1 MRLLRVVIDEFRSIE
16 NQCVPMEGLVVLFGP
31 NSAGKTSVLEAV
43 EQLFTQAAALRA
55 DPADFSDVD
64 VTGSVWFDLPGAG
77 LPGSEDARLYRSLL
91 CGEYGR
97 AGGSGSSEDRWGW
110 LRDGL
115 TAQLKDADLG
125 EARLLLA
132 SALASAGSAGSM
144 EDRELLA
151 RFVFDPSAVLFTASD
166 LGVDLVAF
174 GPSMPAVAMDAAR
187 RIAPILDGHD
197 QLLKVAA
204 DLVSSGIAHICH
216 VADGSGSSA
225 EALPPVIVLDGDTES
240 LSAELQRAV
249 PAIHDRLWHVE
260 PEVLPS
266 TFAGATTLSAEDFN
280 FVSLMHAATRT
291 VEDFE
296 ISEYGRANR
305 YSPDGWLE
313 GRSEEGEPDLPPNWG
328 PYDEGEWYRVR
339 HTLRAA
345 AKAIEAEANQVAPEF
360 VTRQGT
366 IGVEILPVSVW
377 GGGLPRV
384 RVTFTEPGQE
394 TRDLKVVGAG
404 TARWAAAAAR
414 LACRR
419 LQAGSQVATDD
430 AGALVEDE
438 AEKHRI
444 VSLARSAPLT
454 QQAVHLEPS
463 DAPAVYI
470 ADEPEAH
477 LHPAA
482 LHSVR
487 QWLTELAEKATT
499 VLVATHS
506 HALLDST
513 SELVNRVR
521 VHRDE
526 EGTRLRLMP
535 GSLDEELGRF
545 SEELGISRGELLLM
559 TQLALFVEGPHD
571 QIILDE
577 WFGDVLRGAGI
588 RVFPVH
594 GVDNLPGLAES
605 EVTAA
610 LGIRIATLSDDT
622 CPSRASSGSPRTR
635 GEHAVGRLLDE
646 AARAGIEVHPV
657 GLDQPDILY
666 YLDET
671 ICRHV
676 APAFPGWDA
685 AEAERRNAR
694 SRMRWKR
701 WVEDRYGLS
710 LTREAVRRL
719 AQMCR
724 QEHKIPAELT
734 RKVYGLTA
742 YATASSPET

>member
-1 MRLLRVVIDEFRSIE
+1 MRLLLVDIDEFRSIE
-16 NQCVPMEGLVVLFGP
+16 NQRVPVEGLVVLFGQ

-55 DPADFSDVD
+55 DPADTSDLD
-64 VTGSVWFDLPGAG
+64 VTGSVWFGLPGADV
-77 LPGSEDARLYRSLL
+77 PGSEDARLYRSLL
-91 CGEYGR
+91 CGEYAK
-97 AGGSGSSEDRWGW
+97 AGGSGSSWDPWGW

-115 TAQLKDADLG
+115 AARLKGANLG
-125 EARLLLA
+125 EARSLLA
-132 SALASAGSAGSM
+132 EALAGSGSAGAP

-151 RFVFDPSAVLFTASD
+151 RSVLDPSAAFFAASD
-166 LGVDLVAF
+166 PDADLMTF
-174 GPSMPAVAMDAAR
+174 GPAMPAVVMDAAR
-187 RIAPILDGHD
+187 RIALIHDGD
-197 QLLKVAA
+197 DPLLEVAA
-204 DLVSSGIAHICH
+204 ALVSNRAAHICR
-216 VADGSGSSA
+216 VAGGLESLA
-225 EALPPVIVLDGDTES
+225 ETFPPVIALDGNTES

-260 PEVLPS
+260 PEVS
-266 TFAGATTLSAEDFN
+266 TFLGGD
-280 FVSLMHAATRT
+280 VKT
-291 VEDFE
+291 VQDFE
-296 ISEYGRANR
+296 ISGYGAAGR
-305 YSPDGWLE
+305 YTADGWLE
-313 GRSEEGEPDLPPNWG
+313 GRSEEGEPDLPPSWDPNRE
-328 PYDEGEWYRVR
+328 YHDWYRVR
-339 HTLRAA
+339 HTILATSRV
-345 AKAIEAEANQVAPEF
+345 IEAEANRVAPGF
-360 VTRQGT
+360 VTQQGT
-366 IGVEILPVSVW
+366 IGIEILPVSVW

-384 RVTFTEPGQE
+384 RATFTEPGQE

-404 TARWAAAAAR
+404 TARWAAAAVR

-419 LQAGSQVATDD
+419 LQAGSQVAADD

-438 AEKHRI
+438 AEKNRI
-444 VSLARSAPLT
+444 ISLARSAPLT

-487 QWLTELAEKATT
+487 RWLTGLAETAAT
-499 VLVATHS
+499 VLIATHS

-513 SELVNRVR
+513 SELVNRVH

-526 EGTRLRLMP
+526 EGTKLRLMT

-545 SEELGISRGELLLM
+545 SEDLGISRGELLLM
-559 TQLALFVEGPHD
+559 TRLALFVEGPHD

-594 GVDNLPGLAES
+594 GVDNLPGLAGS
-605 EVTAA
+605 EIIAA

-622 CPSRASSGSPRTR
+622 SPSRASSGSPRTR

-646 AARAGIEVHPV
+646 AARAGIQVHPI

-710 LTREAVRRL
+710 LTREGVRRL
-719 AQMCR
+719 ARMCR

-734 RKVYGLTA
+734 RKVHGLAA
-742 YATASSPET
+742 YATAASPET

>member
-1 MRLLRVVIDEFRSIE
+1 MRLLRVDIDEFRSIK
-16 NQCVPMEGLVVLFGP
+16 NQRVPVEGLVVLFGQ

-55 DPADFSDVD
+55 DPADTSDLD
-64 VTGSVWFDLPGAG
+64 VTGSVLFDLPGADV
-77 LPGSEDARLYRSLL
+77 PSSEDARLYRSLL
-91 CGEYGR
+91 CGEYAT
-97 AGGSGSSEDRWGW
+97 AGGSGSSEDPWGW

-115 TAQLKDADLG
+115 TSQLKDADLG
-125 EARLLLA
+125 EARSVLVD
-132 SALASAGSAGSM
+132 ALASTGSAGTP

-151 RFVFDPSAVLFTASD
+151 RSIFDPSAAFFTASD
-166 LGVDLVAF
+166 LGINVAAF
-174 GPSMPAVAMDAAR
+174 GPSMPAVTMDAAR
-187 RIAPILDGHD
+187 RIAAIPDGD
-197 QLLKVAA
+197 DPLLKVAA
-204 DLVSSGIAHICH
+204 DLVSSSAAHICR
-216 VADGSGSSA
+216 VAGGAGSESFAGA
-225 EALPPVIVLDGDTES
+225 FPPVIVLDGNTES
-240 LSAELQRAV
+240 LLAELQRAV

-260 PEVLPS
+260 PEPEVLPF
-266 TFAGATTLSAEDFN
+266 TLFEGATVTG
-280 FVSLMHAATRT
+280 
-291 VEDFE
+291 VEQFE
-296 ISEYGRANR
+296 IREYGPANR

-313 GRSEEGEPDLPPNWG
+313 GRSEEGEPDLPASWD
-328 PYDEGEWYRVR
+328 PYDQGDWYRVR
-339 HTLRAA
+339 HTLLAA
-345 AKAIEAEANQVAPEF
+345 AKAIEAEANRVAPEF

-366 IGVEILPVSVW
+366 IGIEILPVSVW

-384 RVTFTEPGQE
+384 RATFTEPEQG

-414 LACRR
+414 LACRQ
-419 LQAGSQVATDD
+419 LQAGRQVVADD
-430 AGALVEDE
+430 TGTPVEDE
-438 AEKHRI
+438 AEKRRI

-487 QWLTELAEKATT
+487 RWLTGLAETAAT

-513 SELVNRVR
+513 SELVNRVH
-521 VHRDE
+521 VHRDG
-526 EGTRLRLMP
+526 EGTQLQLMTGP
-535 GSLDEELGRF
+535 LDEELGRF
-545 SEELGISRGELLLM
+545 SEDLGISRGELLLM
-559 TQLALFVEGPHD
+559 TRLALFVEGPHD

-605 EVTAA
+605 EITTA

-622 CPSRASSGSPRTR
+622 SPSRASSGSPRSR

-646 AARAGIEVHPV
+646 AARKGTQVHPV

-694 SRMRWKR
+694 SRLRWKR

-710 LTREAVRRL
+710 LTREGVRRL

-734 RKVYGLTA
+734 RKVHGLTA
-742 YATASSPET
+742 YATAASPET